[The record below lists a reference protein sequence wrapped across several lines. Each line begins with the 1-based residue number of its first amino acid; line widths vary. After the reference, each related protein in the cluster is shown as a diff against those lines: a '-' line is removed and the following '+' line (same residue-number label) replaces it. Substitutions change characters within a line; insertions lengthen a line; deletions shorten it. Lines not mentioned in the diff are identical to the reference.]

1 MKSICCV
8 SRFHVFAADYVK
20 NSISTHS
27 GTVYTMYMHSG
38 SKEGGVFVCAHHLM
52 IQSDRFPHT
61 SLFEEITCTSTLDNI
76 LHTCG

>member
-1 MKSICCV
+1 M
-8 SRFHVFAADYVK
+8 FAADYVK
-20 NSISTHS
+20 NSISAHS

-38 SKEGGVFVCAHHLM
+38 NKGRGGVREYVLVCAHHLM

-61 SLFEEITCTSTLDNI
+61 SLIEEITCTTTLDNI